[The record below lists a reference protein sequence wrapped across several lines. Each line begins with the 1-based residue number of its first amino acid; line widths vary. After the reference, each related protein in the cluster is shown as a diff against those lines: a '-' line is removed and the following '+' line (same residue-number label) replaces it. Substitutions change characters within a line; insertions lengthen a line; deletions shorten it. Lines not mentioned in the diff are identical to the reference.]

1 MDDVL
6 ILAPT
11 RWKLRRTVKML
22 NETLT
27 ALKLEKHPDKT
38 FIGPIKKGFDFLGY
52 QFQTE
57 GLHPCIRTRLN
68 YRVRIAR
75 LYEQGA
81 QKTRIEQYRRRWRAW
96 VKAGLDDR
104 VSPSPRLSGVDF
116 LLNHGSALDRC
127 RVN

>member
-1 MDDVL
+1 MRHSQRFRKGL
-6 ILAPT
+6 RCRNLGRSSLAVCT
-11 RWKLRRTVKML
+11 HTFGQ
-22 NETLT
+22 E
-27 ALKLEKHPDKT
+27 KT
-38 FIGPIKKGFDFLGY
+38 FIGRSEKGFDFLGY

-96 VKAGLDDR
+96 VKGGLDDR

-116 LLNHGSALDRC
+116 LLNHGSALDRW